1 MKFDFTGKRV
11 LVAGGTRGIGR
22 ATVAAF
28 QAAGA
33 RVSVNGRSLD
43 SATCRMSKHHTS
55 KVSCPDISATYR
67 ATS

>member
-33 RVSVNGRSLD
+33 RVGAAADNVDAPEANLIDVNAR
-43 SATCRMSKHHTS
+43 
-55 KVSCPDISATYR
+55 
-67 ATS
+67 